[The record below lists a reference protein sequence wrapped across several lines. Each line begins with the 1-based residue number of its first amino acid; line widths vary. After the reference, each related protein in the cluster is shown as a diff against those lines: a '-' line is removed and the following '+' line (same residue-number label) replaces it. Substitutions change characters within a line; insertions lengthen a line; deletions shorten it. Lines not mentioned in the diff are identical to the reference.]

1 MHINTT
7 NVMTPTQRNFDFIP
21 AKPKIDIIYLVPI
34 ISGSEFLF
42 SNSSVRK
49 IDHI

>member
-7 NVMTPTQRNFDFIP
+7 NVMTPTHRNFDFIP